1 MKTPTNGPPRSGSS
15 VDRVYEA
22 LRSAIVMGHY
32 PPGGPLR
39 LHELSEDL
47 GVSLIPIREAL
58 RRLEVERLVDNRPYR
73 GAVVASISL
82 SDVRDAYGT
91 RILLESEALRRAW
104 PNIDEEALGVARNTL
119 DEMFA
124 AFEAGRM
131 EEGAQLHGR
140 YHFDLWARAESPW
153 LDHLIRILWSHT
165 ERYRNLALVLQTPAR
180 AGKEYHQVV
189 LAALESRDLDSAIL
203 HTREELSRARDLVI
217 EHLSDALG
225 MKPETRP
232 A

>member
-1 MKTPTNGPPRSGSS
+1 MSTNGSPPPGSS

-22 LRSAIVMGHY
+22 MRSAIVMGHY

-39 LHELSEDL
+39 LHELSSDL

-58 RRLEVERLVDNRPYR
+58 RRLEVERLVENRPYR
-73 GAVVASISL
+73 GAIVAPISEA
-82 SDVRDAYGT
+82 DVNDAYET

-104 PNIDEEALGVARNTL
+104 PNIDEEALAGARATL

-124 AFEAGRM
+124 AFESGRI
-131 EEGAQLHGR
+131 EEGAGLHQR
-140 YHFDLWARAESPW
+140 YHFNLWARANSPW
-153 LDHLIRILWSHT
+153 LEHLIGILWSHT

-180 AGKEYHQVV
+180 AVHEYHEVV
-189 LAALESRDLDSAIL
+189 FSALQKGDLASAVL
-203 HTREELSRARDLVI
+203 HTREELTRARDLVI
-217 EHLSDALG
+217 DHLSDALESQ
-225 MKPETRP
+225 PETRP